1 MMLTKEMVILYNLTE
16 TDYNADQMN
25 SCLTEVGC
33 DADQADRSKV
43 WCWPTSFFSDNISIL
58 MYIMCVIH
66 ICSALWA
73 LQISIYYYYKD
84 TIIWQ
89 KRIVMLTKDV
99 VIW

>member
-43 WCWPTSFFSDNISIL
+43 
-58 MYIMCVIH
+58 
-66 ICSALWA
+66 
-73 LQISIYYYYKD
+73 
-84 TIIWQ
+84 
-89 KRIVMLTKDV
+89 
-99 VIW
+99 